1 MEPEKLE
8 ITKKYIQK
16 KIRYYFQNSSQ
27 RLIIDNDQ
35 KMFNSLKIKPYN
47 FSVYL
52 INFITNDVRNE
63 SSLKRSRSV
72 CLQINFDKKT

>member
-47 FSVYL
+47 FPVYL